1 MPSSTPDFI
10 HIFNNQINIIA
21 LHVLIVFY
29 LYRHMEVNDNQS

>member
-1 MPSSTPDFI
+1 MPSSTSDFI